1 MATFN
6 RAEVIDKN
14 FLALLANWDEPVPPR
29 RSDLDEPLH
38 ADTHMTGRD
47 LVEVFE
53 SQMVARHLDLIARH
67 LRARNASFYTIGS
80 AGHEGNALVARLT
93 RHTDPAFLH
102 YRSGA
107 FFAERAR
114 AVPDIDVIYDTI
126 LSQAASSDDPI
137 AGGRHKVWG
146 SKPLWVIPQTSTIA
160 SHLPKAVGAAI
171 ALRREKLSHV
181 EPPVPRDSIMICTFG
196 DASTNHSTAQG
207 AFNAARW
214 AAYQQVPVPVLF
226 VCEDNGLGIS
236 VRTPPNWVEQNFQ
249 LARAIKYFRTTGLD
263 LLEAHDTIRTA
274 VDYCRSHRRPTFLH
288 LKVVR
293 MLGHAGTDFE
303 PAYHSLEHIAETET
317 KDPLL
322 QSARLA
328 IRHGLLSPD
337 EIRDR
342 YEALRRRTMDAADRA
357 TKRPRLESVE
367 EVVAPLAPCSPDK
380 VRAEAERTLPHDE
393 RVQTFGGEDKLP
405 ENLGPR
411 HLAVNL
417 NSALFDLMAKYAD
430 MFVFGEDVAQKGG
443 VYYVTAGLLK
453 RFRASRVFNT
463 LLDEQTILGLAQ
475 GFGYMNALP
484 FPEIQYLAYF
494 HNACDQ
500 LRSEACSMQFFS
512 NDQFRNP
519 MVVRIAS
526 LGYQKGFGGHFH
538 NDNSITA
545 LRDIPGL
552 VIACPSRG
560 DDAAE
565 MLRTCAALAH
575 VDGRVVAFLEP
586 IALYM
591 QKDLY
596 EDGDEKWQFT
606 YPAPDKVAAIGEPR
620 VYNPE
625 ASDVVV
631 ITYGNGVRMA
641 LRAAKQLQEEDGV
654 NLRVVDLRWLNPL
667 NAEAIA
673 EHAAAGDNV
682 VILDEGRKTGGVG
695 EGIITAIAEHCRRM
709 PRIRR
714 VVGVDTYIP
723 LGPAANLVLPCE
735 EDVVKAVRDMIGK
748 Q

>member
-14 FLALLANWDEPVPPR
+14 FLALLDGWAEPPPPR
-29 RSDLDEPLH
+29 RADFDEPLH
-38 ADTHMTGRD
+38 AETHMTGQD

-53 SQMVARHLDLIARH
+53 SQMIARHLDLIARN

-80 AGHEGNALVARLT
+80 AGHEANALVARLT

-114 AVPDIDVIYDTI
+114 AVPEIDVIYDTI
-126 LSQAASSDDPI
+126 LSQAASCDDPI
-137 AGGRHKVWG
+137 SGGRHKVWG
-146 SKPLWVIPQTSTIA
+146 SKPLWIIPQTSTIA

-171 ALRREKLSHV
+171 ALRREKIAHV
-181 EPPVPRDSIMICTFG
+181 PLPVPRDSIMICTFG

-236 VRTPPNWVEQNFQ
+236 VRTPPNWVEENFQ
-249 LARAIKYFRTTGLD
+249 RARAIKYYRTTGLD
-263 LLEAHDTIRTA
+263 ILEAHDTIRTA
-274 VDYCRSHRRPTFLH
+274 VDYCRNHRRPTFLH

-303 PAYHSLEHIAETET
+303 PAYHTLDQIAAAEAQ
-317 KDPLL
+317 DPLL

-328 IRHGLLSPD
+328 IRYGLMTPD
-337 EIRDR
+337 EIRDT
-342 YEALRRRTMDAADRA
+342 YEGLRKRTMEAADRA
-357 TKRPRLESVE
+357 VKRPRLTSVE
-367 EVVAPLAPCSPDK
+367 QVVQPLGPYSPAEVK
-380 VRAEAERTLPHDE
+380 AEAKRTLPHEE
-393 RVQTFGGEDKLP
+393 RVNTFGGEDKLP

-417 NSALFDLMAKYAD
+417 NSALFDLMAKYGD

-475 GFGYMNALP
+475 GFGYMNALA

-512 NDQFRNP
+512 QDQYRNP

-596 EDGDEKWQFT
+596 EDGDDKWLFT
-606 YPAPDKVAAIGEPR
+606 YPSPDKSAAIGEPR
-620 VYNPE
+620 VYHPK
-625 ASDVVV
+625 AKDVVV

-641 LRAAKQLQEEDGV
+641 LRAAKQLKEEDK
-654 NLRVVDLRWLNPL
+654 LDIRIVDLRWLSPL

-673 EHAAAGDNV
+673 KHASDSDNV
-682 VILDEGRKTGGVG
+682 VILDEGRKSGGLG
-695 EGIITAIAEHCRRM
+695 EGIITAMVEHCDRM
-709 PRIRR
+709 PRVKR

-735 EDVVKAVRDMIGK
+735 EDVVNAVRDLTK
-748 Q
+748 

>member
-14 FLALLANWDEPVPPR
+14 FLALLDNWAEPAPPR
-29 RSDLDEPLH
+29 RDLDEPLH
-38 ADTHMTGRD
+38 AETHMTGRD
-47 LVEVFE
+47 LVEIFE

-107 FFAERAR
+107 FVAERAR
-114 AVPDIDVIYDTI
+114 AVPDIDVVYDTI

-146 SKPLWVIPQTSTIA
+146 SKPLWIIPQTSTIA

-181 EPPVPRDSIMICTFG
+181 DTPVPKDSIMVCSFG

-249 LARAIKYFRTTGLD
+249 QARAIKYFRTTGLD

-303 PAYHSLEHIAETET
+303 PAYHSLDHIAETES

-328 IRHGLLSPD
+328 IRYGLMTPA
-337 EIRDR
+337 EIRDK
-342 YEALRRRTMDAADRA
+342 YEGLRKRTMAAANRA
-357 TKRPRLESVE
+357 TQRPRLTSIEQ
-367 EVVAPLAPCSPDK
+367 VVAPLAPYSPGK
-380 VRAEAERTLPHDE
+380 VKAEAERTISHE
-393 RVQTFGGEDKLP
+393 ARVGVFGGEDKLP
-405 ENLGPR
+405 ETLGPR

-417 NSALFDLMAKYAD
+417 NSALFDLMAKYDD

-512 NDQFRNP
+512 QDQFRNP

-552 VIACPSRG
+552 VVACPSRG
-560 DDAAE
+560 DDASE

-596 EDGDEKWQFT
+596 EDGDEQWQFT
-606 YPAPDKVAAIGEPR
+606 YPAPDRAAAIGEPR
-620 VYNPE
+620 VYNGN
-625 ASDVVV
+625 ASAVVV

-641 LRAAKQLQEEDGV
+641 LRAAKQLKDENNIDV
-654 NLRVVDLRWLNPL
+654 RIVDLRWLSPL
-667 NAEAIA
+667 NVDAIA
-673 EHAAAGDNV
+673 KQASECDNV
-682 VILDEGRKTGGVG
+682 VVLDEGRKSGGLG
-695 EGIITAIAEHCRRM
+695 EGVITAIVENCDRV
-709 PRIRR
+709 PPIRR
-714 VVGVDTYIP
+714 VTGVDTYIP

-735 EDVVKAVRDMIGK
+735 EDVVTTVRDLTK
-748 Q
+748 